1 MDSFVKAHSGY
12 FLQLTDG
19 IMLLPKQQTQFRK
32 Q

>member
-19 IMLLPKQQTQFRK
+19 DHALAEATDPV
-32 Q
+32 